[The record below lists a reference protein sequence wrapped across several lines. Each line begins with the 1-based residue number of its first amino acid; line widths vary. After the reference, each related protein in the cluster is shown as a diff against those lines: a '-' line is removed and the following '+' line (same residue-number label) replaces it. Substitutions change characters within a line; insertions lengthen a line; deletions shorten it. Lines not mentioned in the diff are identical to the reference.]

1 MQAGSVFDSKYRGL
15 WDAFKTIHKEEGFR
29 GLYKGVVP
37 TSQRAAVIAA
47 SELAVYDEAK
57 HMIQESKLLK
67 DGFPTHLAA
76 SLICGLVATLFAAP
90 IDFIKTRMQ
99 GQPIDHK
106 SGKGL
111 IYRNSIHCIVQTVK
125 TEGFFALWTGL
136 VPHYIRRGPHLIVS
150 FLVLEQLRHFGN
162 NFL

>member
-1 MQAGSVFDSKYRGL
+1 MKIRMQAGSNFDSKRYRGL
-15 WDAFKTIHKEEGFR
+15 LDAFLTILREEGIR
-29 GLYKGVVP
+29 GLYKGVLP

-57 HMIQESKLLK
+57 HLIQVSKLLK

-99 GQPIDHK
+99 GQPIDHNT
-106 SGKGL
+106 GKGV
-111 IYRNSIHCIVQTVK
+111 IYR
-125 TEGFFALWTGL
+125 
-136 VPHYIRRGPHLIVS
+136 
-150 FLVLEQLRHFGN
+150 
-162 NFL
+162 